1 MGTVV
6 GEGLYYENST
16 VTLTATPN
24 DGYVFVGWAYEGTS
38 SSEWAIISNIPTY
51 SFTMDTADVELY
63 AVFEPAPQPA
73 TLTVNFNSYAGHV
86 LINDVQTDIYLGLI
100 GDNVTLQAVANDG
113 FRFVGWSKN
122 GNVFSTDANIIL
134 MLTESA
140 TEITA
145 VFEQA
150 VGIDDVN
157 ASNITIFSTNNN
169 IIVRGAAQQTIRVY
183 DLVGRLV
190 AQRTGSDIEET
201 IAMPASGVY
210 LVQVG
215 NETARRVVVRR

>member
-1 MGTVV
+1 MAVV
-6 GEGLYYENST
+6 G
-16 VTLTATPN
+16 
-24 DGYVFVGWAYEGTS
+24 GYDE
-38 SSEWAIISNIPTY
+38 
-51 SFTMDTADVELY
+51 
-63 AVFEPAPQPA
+63 
-73 TLTVNFNSYAGHV
+73 
-86 LINDVQTDIYLGLI
+86 
-100 GDNVTLQAVANDG
+100 
-113 FRFVGWSKN
+113 K
-122 GNVFSTDANIIL
+122 
-134 MLTESA
+134 
-140 TEITA
+140 A